1 MRKISIIALI
11 SFVAGLLLAA
21 FIFVYY
27 PEKNTQVALQKIPAS
42 DELSSNLYATP
53 AQQPRK
59 DLDFAT
65 IAEKVSPAV
74 VYIVAEKVEKVR
86 TIGFFDDSPFED
98 FWERF
103 GFPRERDRE
112 QEQRSFASGTG
123 FFISPD
129 GYILTNNHI
138 VEKAVKVTVTS
149 LQEKEYKAKIIG
161 TDPETDMALIKVE
174 DKSLP
179 YANLGDSDTCKV
191 GDWVLAIGNPL
202 GLNHTVTAGIVS
214 GKGRLI
220 PGLDLPYQDFIQ
232 TDAAINRGNSGGP
245 LINMEGDVIG
255 MNTLIFS
262 STGGNIGIGF
272 AISSKLAN
280 KIIPQLQEKGR
291 VVRGWLGVGVYP
303 VTTDT
308 LEILKVDEKK
318 GAYISTIE
326 PSSPAD
332 KAGLKRYDVIVA
344 VNGQSVKDQYDLTFK
359 IAETKP
365 GSKIKMT
372 IMREGKEKEIEVKVG
387 QKESPEEKEAV
398 ASSGQELGFRVS
410 EMTSRLAR
418 RYGYQTER
426 GLIITE
432 VKRYSEA
439 DRKGLERG
447 DIITEANR
455 QEIERVRDLERIIDR
470 AEAGD
475 SILLRIRRERRGSSD
490 DFMVTLRIPE

>member
-1 MRKISIIALI
+1 MRKTSLIALI
-11 SFVAGLLLAA
+11 SFAAGLILAA

-27 PEKNTQVALQKIPAS
+27 PQKQTSVALQDVPLS
-42 DELSSNLYATP
+42 EELSSSLYASP
-53 AQQPRK
+53 RQQPTES
-59 DLDFAT
+59 LDFAT
-65 IAEKVSPAV
+65 IAERVSPAV
-74 VYIVAEKVEKVR
+74 VYIVAEKVERVR

-103 GFPRERDRE
+103 GFPRERGRE
-112 QEQRSFASGTG
+112 QEQRSFSSGTG
-123 FFISPD
+123 FFISQD

-149 LQEKEYKAKIIG
+149 LQEKEYRAKIIG
-161 TDPETDMALIKVE
+161 TDSETDMALIKVE
-174 DKSLP
+174 DKNLP
-179 YANLGDSDTCKV
+179 FARLGDSDTCKV

-280 KIIPQLQEKGR
+280 KIIPQLREEGK

-308 LEILKVDEKK
+308 LEILKVEEKK

-326 PSSPAD
+326 AGSPAD
-332 KAGLKRYDVIVA
+332 KAGLKRYDVIA
-344 VNGQSVKDQYDLTFK
+344 AIHGQPIKDQYDLTFK

-365 GSKIKMT
+365 GSKIKLT
-372 IMREGKEKEIEVKVG
+372 IIREGKEQEVEVKVG
-387 QKESPEEKEAV
+387 EKASAEEKEAV
-398 ASSGQELGFRVS
+398 ASSGQEIGIKVREL
-410 EMTSRLAR
+410 TPRLAS
-418 RYGYQTER
+418 RYGYQIET

-439 DRKGLERG
+439 DRRGLEVG
-447 DIITEANR
+447 DVVTEANR
-455 QEIERVRDLERIIDR
+455 QEIETVRDLEKIIEK
-470 AEAGD
+470 AEPGD
-475 SILLRIRRERRGSSD
+475 SILLRIRREKRGSSG